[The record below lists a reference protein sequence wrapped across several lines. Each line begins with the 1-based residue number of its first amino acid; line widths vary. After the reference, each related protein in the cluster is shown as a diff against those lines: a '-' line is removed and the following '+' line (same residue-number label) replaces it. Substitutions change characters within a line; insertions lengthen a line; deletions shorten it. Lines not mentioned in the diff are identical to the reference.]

1 MASNFVDNWVGA
13 TVVIGAVV
21 FAASQ
26 LIAKKTIENNIAKQT
41 LELQRLQQIELLKKQ
56 ADEKV
61 TNVIQQQNAKLNEEQ
76 LDLIKAQYYAEK
88 AKAKAIAE
96 QNRLKKTGATTTGDL
111 GQTEADQAEAIDRKT
126 EAIDKALAS
135 DKEYS
140 VIQKTIAHLT
150 NQNNRLTSASTLAL
164 AAQS

>member
-1 MASNFVDNWVGA
+1 MGA

-61 TNVIQQQNAKLNEEQ
+61 TNVIQQQNADLNEEQ

-88 AKAKAIAE
+88 AKAKTIAE
-96 QNRLKKTGATTTGDL
+96 QNRLKKTGATTTEDL
-111 GQTEADQAEAIDRKT
+111 GENEAGQAEQLEQEAEAIHIKT
-126 EAIDKALAS
+126 KAIDKALAS